1 MPPHNIPRE
10 KFILGEGIYSG
21 ERKWG
26 IRVSES
32 FFEIVP
38 AAMPI
43 GKLIAVG
50 VLIMAL
56 ASGMAF
62 FMASRNSYLIA
73 TGIVVFG
80 IFTTIVSIM
89 FNMAEYRA
97 VQRRGIVFRFDRK
110 TGEISLPDLGLT
122 FGADRRLSFAFII
135 SGFYS
140 REGNGESN
148 ASELQL
154 IVESDGK
161 TDRYVLVQGVDRDT
175 LMPLVTQVHKHV
187 NLPIHEIEHGGFLQ
201 SKVYEKM
208 FGQD

>member
-32 FFEIVP
+32 LFEIVP

-89 FNMAEYRA
+89 FNMA
-97 VQRRGIVFRFDRK
+97 
-110 TGEISLPDLGLT
+110 
-122 FGADRRLSFAFII
+122 
-135 SGFYS
+135 
-140 REGNGESN
+140 
-148 ASELQL
+148 ELQL